1 MTTLSAWAVA
11 GPYFEA
17 CSCEAICPCRS
28 IGGRKGGRSTYGV
41 CDFALGWTIAAG
53 HADEL
58 DLSGFSVVMAGSY
71 DDDEPGSLWR
81 VALYVDERAAEAQR
95 DALATIFLGRAGG
108 TTLANFAR
116 HIGEV
121 WAVRPARIAI
131 DHTSTRRRLRAS
143 EFVEIVQREPVRSD
157 EPVTCAIPGH
167 DRSGEELIADVLAL
181 HDEHLDVEV
190 RGRCGYAATFDYRSD
205 E

>member
-1 MTTLSAWAVA
+1 MTALRAWAVA

-28 IGGRKGGRSTYGV
+28 IGGRKGGRSTYGI
-41 CDFALGWTIAAG
+41 CDFALGWTIARG
-53 HADEL
+53 HANEL

-71 DDDEPGSLWR
+71 DDDEPGSPWR
-81 VALYVDERAAEAQR
+81 VALYIDEQAAEAQH
-95 DALATIFLGRAGG
+95 DALATIFLGRSGG
-108 TTLANFAR
+108 TALTNYAR

-131 DHTSTRRRLRAS
+131 DHTPSRHRLRAS
-143 EFVEIVQREPVRSD
+143 EFVEIVEREPVSSD

-167 DRSGEELIADVLAL
+167 DRSGEELIADVLVL
-181 HDEHLDVEV
+181 HDEQLNVEV

-205 E
+205 A

>member
-1 MTTLSAWAVA
+1 VSTIRSWSVS

-41 CDFALGWTIAAG
+41 CDFAAGWTIDAG
-53 HADEL
+53 QADGL
-58 DLSGFSVVMAGSY
+58 DLSGLCVVMAGSY
-71 DDDEPGSLWR
+71 DDDELGSPWR
-81 VALYVDERAAEAQR
+81 VSLYVDERGTPEQR
-95 DALATIFLGRAGG
+95 DTLAAIFLGKAGG
-108 TTLANFAR
+108 TTLANFAH

-131 DHTSTRRRLRAS
+131 DHTPSRRRMRANGW
-143 EFVEIVQREPVRSD
+143 VEVVQRAPVDTD

-167 DRSGEELIADVLAL
+167 DRSGEEVIADVLSVQSDEL
-181 HDEHLDVEV
+181 HIEV
-190 RGRCGYAATFDYRSD
+190 RGRCGYAATFDYRSG

>member
-1 MTTLSAWAVA
+1 MIRSWAVS

-41 CDFALGWTIAAG
+41 CDFALGWTVDEG

-58 DLSGFSVVMAGSY
+58 DLSGSCVVMAGSY
-71 DDDEPGSLWR
+71 DDDEPGSPWR
-81 VALYVDERAAEAQR
+81 VTLYVDERATEDQR
-95 DALATIFLGRAGG
+95 DALATIFLGKAGG
-108 TTLANFAR
+108 TALANFAR

-131 DHTSTRRRLRAS
+131 DHTPPRRWIRVQDW
-143 EFVEIVQREPVRSD
+143 VEVVQRAPVHSD
-157 EPVTCAIPGH
+157 QPVTCAIPGH
-167 DRSGEELIADVLAL
+167 DRSGEEVIADRFSVHGEQLN
-181 HDEHLDVEV
+181 VEV
-190 RGRCGYAATFDYRSD
+190 RGRCGYAATYAYRSD
-205 E
+205 D